1 MEEDSWRKKQLP
13 SEKKYYNKEKRFH
26 KEHGDTNQWQVKK
39 SNNYRKDKDNK
50 YRRRFRNSN
59 LNQQKEKDKDEVYI
73 MFKNNIL
80 KKSWIDIINYSN
92 NNNNTNQKE

>member
-1 MEEDSWRKKQLP
+1 MEEDSWRKKQP
-13 SEKKYYNKEKRFH
+13 PTEKKNYNKEKRLK
-26 KEHGDTNQWQVKK
+26 KEQGEANQWQVKK

-59 LNQQKEKDKDEVYI
+59 LNQLKDKDEVYI

-80 KKSWIDIINYSN
+80 KKSWIDIINYSS
-92 NNNNTNQKE
+92 NNNNTNYNQKE